1 MKRKEAKMDKEKVK
15 RAAIFLCIVSVMVGA
30 FFWIESQRG
39 NNSKEPAT
47 EESSTSD
54 SMEKETTEESVIN
67 ESSTSQDEHSVE
79 EQNRINYFSNKLVN
93 YDSVYKRNQS
103 IKKFLTMKCIEENT
117 IDVDPHVD
125 IKATGKVITVASDL
139 TDEHSYIVLAEEKVN
154 KSTNQVVISIHFN
167 QELKKIDRYEINYI
181 RSAS

>member
-1 MKRKEAKMDKEKVK
+1 MDKEKVK
-15 RAAIFLCIVSVMVGA
+15 RAAIFLCIVGVMVGS

-39 NNSKEPAT
+39 SNSKEPAT
-47 EESSTSD
+47 EENSTSD
-54 SMEKETTEESVIN
+54 SLKKATTEESLIN
-67 ESSTSQDEHSVE
+67 ESSTNQGEHIE
-79 EQNRINYFSNKLVN
+79 EQNKIKDFSNKLVN

-125 IKATGKVITVASDL
+125 VKATGKVITVANDL
-139 TDEHSYIVLAEEKVN
+139 ADQHSYIVLAEEKVN

>member
-15 RAAIFLCIVSVMVGA
+15 RAAIFLCIVGVMVGS

-39 NNSKEPAT
+39 SNSKEPAT
-47 EESSTSD
+47 EENSTSD
-54 SMEKETTEESVIN
+54 SLKKATTEESLIN
-67 ESSTSQDEHSVE
+67 ESSTNQGEHIE
-79 EQNRINYFSNKLVN
+79 EQNKIKDFSNKLVN

-125 IKATGKVITVASDL
+125 VKATGKVITVANDL
-139 TDEHSYIVLAEEKVN
+139 ADQHSYIVLAEEKVN

>member
-1 MKRKEAKMDKEKVK
+1 MDKEKVK
-15 RAAIFLCIVSVMVGA
+15 RAAIFLCIVGVMVGS
-30 FFWIESQRG
+30 FFGIESQRG
-39 NNSKEPAT
+39 SNSKEPAT
-47 EESSTSD
+47 EENSTSD
-54 SMEKETTEESVIN
+54 SLKKATTEESLIN
-67 ESSTSQDEHSVE
+67 ESSTNQGEHIE
-79 EQNRINYFSNKLVN
+79 EQNKIKDFSNKLVN

-125 IKATGKVITVASDL
+125 VKATGKVITVANDL
-139 TDEHSYIVLAEEKVN
+139 ADQHSYIVLAEEKVN

>member
-15 RAAIFLCIVSVMVGA
+15 RAAIFLCIVGVMVGS

-39 NNSKEPAT
+39 SNSKEPAT

-54 SMEKETTEESVIN
+54 SLKKETTEESLIN
-67 ESSTSQDEHSVE
+67 ESSTNQGEHIE
-79 EQNRINYFSNKLVN
+79 EQNKIKDFSNKLVN

-125 IKATGKVITVASDL
+125 VKATGKVITVANDL
-139 TDEHSYIVLAEEKVN
+139 ADQHSYIVLAEEKVN